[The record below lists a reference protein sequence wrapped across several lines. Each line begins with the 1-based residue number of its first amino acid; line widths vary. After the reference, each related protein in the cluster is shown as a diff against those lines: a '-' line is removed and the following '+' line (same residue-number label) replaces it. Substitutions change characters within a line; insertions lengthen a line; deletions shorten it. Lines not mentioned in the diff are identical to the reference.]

1 MELNIVSSFAL
12 FIALTHTF
20 VPTALNE
27 KEKPMLDNPTWIKAC
42 WPYLAQESSWN
53 RVGFTAHL
61 AVGGLLF
68 VNRIEKIN

>member
-27 KEKPMLDNPTWIKAC
+27 KEKPMLDNPT
-42 WPYLAQESSWN
+42 
-53 RVGFTAHL
+53 
-61 AVGGLLF
+61 
-68 VNRIEKIN
+68 